1 MLKFRIALSALF
13 AGILLLGMPVFD
25 VVLGA
30 GSPGVVHAIVGGFGV
45 VALLAISAAAMRGG
59 DHAEV

>member
-45 VALLAISAAAMRGG
+45 ALLAISAAAMRGS

>member
-13 AGILLLGMPVFD
+13 AGILLLAMPVLD
-25 VVLGA
+25 VMLGA
-30 GSPGVVHAIVGGFGV
+30 GSPGLVHAIVGGFG

-59 DHAEV
+59 HHAEV

>member
-13 AGILLLGMPVFD
+13 AGILLLGMPVLD

-30 GSPGVVHAIVGGFGV
+30 RSPGVVHAIVGGFGA
-45 VALLAISAAAMRGG
+45 ALLAISAAAMRGG

>member
-45 VALLAISAAAMRGG
+45 ALLAISAAAMRGG